1 MTDITLTTTVDFTA
15 SKEKVWQGLTDPALI
30 KQYFFGTQLITDWTI
45 GSPIIWTG
53 EWDGVVYKDKGT
65 VLEVIPNELV
75 KYSYW
80 SSMSGTEDVPENY
93 QVVSYRLDDNN
104 GGARLTITQENIA
117 DESKKEHSEQNWQA
131 LMAELKKLIE

>member
-1 MTDITLTTTVDFTA
+1 MTDITLTTTVDFTS

-30 KQYFFGTQLITDWTI
+30 RQYFFGTQLITDWTI

-65 VLEVIPNELV
+65 VLEVIPGEFA
-75 KYSYW
+75 KYTYW

-93 QVVSYRLDDNN
+93 QIVSYRLSDNN
-104 GGARLTITQENIA
+104 GGTRLTITQENIA
-117 DESKKEHSEQNWQA
+117 DEEKKQHSEHNWQA